1 MSSLFMHPACSQ
13 HHMAPRRV
21 RGCPLQGHC
30 RLSAWP
36 ELGDVSLGYTKGTAS
51 ELEGSGQGLEPDC
64 EERRGHVH
72 REAEGGRGCS
82 AVGHAAGGGPGD
94 ASVPSAFS
102 SDTAQM
108 RPWAPLLLQSRPF
121 PAAPERSE
129 RPSSLLLRLPGCFM
143 TVVS

>member
-1 MSSLFMHPACSQ
+1 M
-13 HHMAPRRV
+13 
-21 RGCPLQGHC
+21 
-30 RLSAWP
+30 
-36 ELGDVSLGYTKGTAS
+36 SLGCTKGTAS

-94 ASVPSAFS
+94 ASVPLLDGLPSFS

-108 RPWAPLLLQSRPF
+108 RPWAPLLLQSRPI

-129 RPSSLLLRLPGCFM
+129 RPSSLLLHLLGCFM
-143 TVVS
+143 TVAS